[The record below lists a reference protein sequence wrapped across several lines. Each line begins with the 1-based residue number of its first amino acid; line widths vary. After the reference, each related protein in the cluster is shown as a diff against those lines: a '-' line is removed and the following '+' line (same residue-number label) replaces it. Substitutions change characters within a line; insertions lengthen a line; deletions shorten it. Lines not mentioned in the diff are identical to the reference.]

1 MSAATE
7 VQVQGGIRTGDARGG
22 SATGGTGGSAQVVTN
37 VFVESG
43 YDIHELVNAYN
54 FAKIRD
60 VSSDDY
66 LHVDLAP
73 SYGGLSKESIKL
85 LDSNL
90 KVMIAGTVRMIKKIP
105 PSQRKWKT
113 IEQAFTENNLVESS
127 GEPVHR
133 KNMLLKKEVH
143 AFKMSGA
150 ADVKLWFHNL
160 VNDSDVLAAT
170 PISIEELAEIVAWS
184 GATFTDIGTAIYKA
198 EKHEKKIMD
207 IGILR
212 FPDSIHPYFK
222 VYHISLKA
230 WSYSS
235 RVVAVQSD
243 NNGIEGEFYSRI
255 FKPRKEILAKMNPE
269 VIQKAVSEAE
279 SMFDD

>member
-1 MSAATE
+1 MSTATE

-22 SATGGTGGSAQVVTN
+22 SATGGAGGSAT
-37 VFVESG
+37 G
-43 YDIHELVNAYN
+43 GAVNAYN

-60 VSSDDY
+60 VSSYDY

-113 IEQAFTENNLVESS
+113 IEQAFTEKNHVESS

-133 KNMLLKKEVH
+133 KDMLLKKEVH

-150 ADVKLWFHNL
+150 ADVDIVKLWFHNL

-170 PISIEELAEIVAWS
+170 PIPIEELAEIVAWS
-184 GATFTDIGTAIYKA
+184 GATVTDIGTAIYKS

-222 VYHISLKA
+222 VYHITLKA

-235 RVVAVQSD
+235 RMVTVQSD

-269 VIQKAVSEAE
+269 VIQKAVPEAE

>member
-7 VQVQGGIRTGDARGG
+7 VQVQGGIRTGDARGGSATGGAGG

-133 KNMLLKKEVH
+133 KNMLLKKEV
-143 AFKMSGA
+143 
-150 ADVKLWFHNL
+150 KLWFHNL

-184 GATFTDIGTAIYKA
+184 GATVTDIGTAIYKA

-269 VIQKAVSEAE
+269 VIRKAVSEAE